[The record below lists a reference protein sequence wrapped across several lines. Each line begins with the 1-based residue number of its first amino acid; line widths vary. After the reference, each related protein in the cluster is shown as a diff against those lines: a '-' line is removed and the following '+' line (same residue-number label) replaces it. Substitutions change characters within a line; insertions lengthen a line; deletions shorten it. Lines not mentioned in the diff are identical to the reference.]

1 VCVSHH
7 HDTELGRS
15 WRHALAALKVR
26 RHRLDRTAAQCP
38 YFRGWPSTYNS
49 HLNQQVDLARCLEIP
64 KPTMAIGGTDAMETE
79 DTSVNDALRERLD
92 EGKALKSLKPAEA
105 EAIFKALVATGEL
118 STPRAA
124 RIMCSGFASN
134 LRCGFGRRL
143 CSRGDSA
150 AMCRW
155 AL

>member
-1 VCVSHH
+1 
-7 HDTELGRS
+7 
-15 WRHALAALKVR
+15 
-26 RHRLDRTAAQCP
+26 
-38 YFRGWPSTYNS
+38 
-49 HLNQQVDLARCLEIP
+49 
-64 KPTMAIGGTDAMETE
+64 MATGGTDAMETE

-134 LRCGFGRRL
+134 LRRGFGCRL
-143 CSRGDSA
+143 RSRGDSA